1 MNYCSN
7 FVGGEQDR
15 NLGNMNQH
23 HKSNKHKSN
32 QHKSNQHK
40 SSNENGTKSFLDGLV
55 GQFVKINRG
64 GPESL
69 QGTLVAVKN
78 DYLVLWTKEGI
89 VYVST
94 SHVKSITDFPSNKSK
109 GRTPHYIHASSF
121 IGVIRAL
128 NQKFVQI
135 NWGGPEKMEGFIAEV
150 GSTSLLLV
158 VNREVVQIQLFHIK
172 TIKLLGQNTSR
183 GDRSGGNKNRTGGNN
198 NGGDKNRTGGANNGG
213 DKNRT
218 GGTNSGG
225 NKNRTGGSNS
235 GGNKNRKNNNKSG
248 NKNGNRSGKRN

>member
-1 MNYCSN
+1 MNYCCNYVS
-7 FVGGEQDR
+7 GEQDR
-15 NLGNMNQH
+15 NSGNMNHH
-23 HKSNKHKSN
+23 HKSNQHKSSQHKSSQHKSN

-40 SSNENGTKSFLDGLV
+40 SSKGNGTKTFLEGLV
-55 GQFVKINRG
+55 GQYVKINRG

-89 VYVST
+89 VYVSS
-94 SHVKSITDFPSNKSK
+94 SHVKSITDFPSDKSK
-109 GRTPHYIHASSF
+109 GHTPQYIQASSF

-135 NWGGPEKMEGFIAEV
+135 NWGGPEKIEGFIAEV

-172 TIKLLGQNTSR
+172 TIKQLGQNTSR
-183 GDRSGGNKNRTGGNN
+183 GDRSGGNNNRTGGSNNGGNNNRTGGSN
-198 NGGDKNRTGGANNGG
+198 NGGDKNRTGGSN
-213 DKNRT
+213 T
-218 GGTNSGG
+218 GG
-225 NKNRTGGSNS
+225 NKNR
-235 GGNKNRKNNNKSG
+235 NKSG

>member
-1 MNYCSN
+1 MNYCCNYVS
-7 FVGGEQDR
+7 GEQDR
-15 NLGNMNQH
+15 NSGNMNH
-23 HKSNKHKSN
+23 HHKSN

-40 SSNENGTKSFLDGLV
+40 SSKGNGTKTFLEGLV

-109 GRTPHYIHASSF
+109 GRTPQYIQASSF

-135 NWGGPEKMEGFIAEV
+135 NWGGPEKIEGFIAEV

-172 TIKLLGQNTSR
+172 TIKPLGQNTSR
-183 GDRSGGNKNRTGGNN
+183 GDRSGGDKNRTGGSNS
-198 NGGDKNRTGGANNGG
+198 GGDKNRTGGSNNE
-213 DKNRT
+213 R
-218 GGTNSGG
+218 

-235 GGNKNRKNNNKSG
+235 GGNKNRNKSG
-248 NKNGNRSGKRN
+248 NKNRNRSGKRN